1 MHDLYF
7 YQANNHIHLFLY
19 TKKKQKKAK
28 MLRFIGFVCWFLA
41 LFMLFDEHQRRKE
54 LEAEEAKQNAIVME
68 AEEQEQTGELETT
81 VLFPTE

>member
-1 MHDLYF
+1 ME
-7 YQANNHIHLFLY
+7 
-19 TKKKQKKAK
+19 KQKKAK

-68 AEEQEQTGELETT
+68 AEVQEQTDELEST

>member
-1 MHDLYF
+1 ME
-7 YQANNHIHLFLY
+7 
-19 TKKKQKKAK
+19 KQKKAK

-68 AEEQEQTGELETT
+68 AEEQEQTGELEST
-81 VLFPTE
+81 VLVPTE